1 MNYHVLNLINEL
13 KKYIGDFLGRE
24 KLIIIGGH
32 PGSGKT
38 TLASSICLASVQQE
52 YRCPGTKRK
61 VL

>member
-32 PGSGKT
+32 PGSGKNN
-38 TLASSICLASVQQE
+38 SSFINMSCISSAGV
-52 YRCPGTKRK
+52 
-61 VL
+61 